1 MSAATP
7 GAGGVRR
14 VGRTLLWIVTAGVF
28 LFQFAPVVVVVFFSF
43 NESRSVNS
51 FTGFSLGWY
60 EKFFSNA
67 AALEATM
74 LSIGIAFACGV
85 VAVIVGSLL
94 ALGMQ
99 RLSRRES
106 AASNLLI
113 GLVFTTPEVAMG
125 ASLLLLFSSIGFTL
139 SPVTVLLGHVT
150 FSLSYVV
157 FVVRARLNSLRLDV
171 EEAAA
176 DLGATRMETLRLVI
190 LPQLWPALF
199 VSFMLVFLL
208 SFDDFVTS
216 FFTSGLEAPTLPV
229 YIYGMLRRGLTPE
242 INVIGT
248 LMAVIALLLGLLGCL
263 IAARRD
269 RAMIRILQ

>member
-1 MSAATP
+1 MSRS
-7 GAGGVRR
+7 AGGSVVPLYSRIMLW
-14 VGRTLLWIVTAGVF
+14 VGTLCVF
-28 LFQFAPVVVVVFFSF
+28 VFIFVPILVVVVFSF

-51 FTGFSLGWY
+51 FVGFSLRWY
-60 EKFFSNA
+60 GKFFSNT
-67 AALEATM
+67 AALESLG
-74 LSIGIAFACGV
+74 LSVAIALACGV
-85 VAVIVGSLL
+85 VAVLIGSLL

-106 AASNLLI
+106 ALSNLLI

-125 ASLLLLFSSIGFTL
+125 ASLLLLFSSISVTL
-139 SPVTVLLGHVT
+139 SPVTILLGHVT

-176 DLGATRMETLRLVI
+176 DLGATRLETLRLVI
-190 LPQLWPALF
+190 LPQLWPTLA

-216 FFTSGLEAPTLPV
+216 FFTSGLERPTLPV

-248 LMAVIALLLGLLGCL
+248 LMALVAVVLGIVGALV
-263 IAARRD
+263 AARRD
-269 RAMIRILQ
+269 RSVIQLLK